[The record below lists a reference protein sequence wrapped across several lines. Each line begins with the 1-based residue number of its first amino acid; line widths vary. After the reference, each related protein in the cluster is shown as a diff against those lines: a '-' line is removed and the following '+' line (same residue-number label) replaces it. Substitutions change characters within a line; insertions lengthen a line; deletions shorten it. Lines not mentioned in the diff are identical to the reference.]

1 MRMEQETLERLI
13 NKMIKHIKPN
23 GVSKLIYELRPADD
37 TGDEYYMRVTYVVP
51 DDSKY
56 LKVNPDRNSIPVRY
70 RYEWNHEIQKTIK
83 DYFAI
88 GIIISNS
95 GTQSESYYER
105 QKKYQDE

>member
-23 GVSKLIYELRPADD
+23 GVSELIYELKPVDD

-56 LKVNPDRNSIPVRY
+56 LKVNSDRNSIPVAY

-88 GIIISNS
+88 KVIISNS
-95 GTQSESYYER
+95 STQSESYYER